1 MKAWK
6 KWGLLWVS
14 LAAIFTTGLF
24 PSYATKKDVE
34 AAKKKVSSMEEE
46 KKKVE
51 AALKNLEGLKHDTAA
66 YVKQLDGDLMRLDQE
81 LEQLSG
87 DIAGKEEDIAR
98 TGQELEAARETE
110 AKQYADMKLRI
121 KYMYERGDTSYMDML
136 LQSDDMAQFMN
147 RAEYIQKISDYDRKK
162 MDEYE
167 ATRETI
173 AAHEVKLQ
181 EEHAE
186 RLRQSISRWKPSSP
200 RRAGSFRG
208 WKIRFPQQKVRLRNM
223 KRIWLLRRIKSNNWK
238 QRLSGRKK
246 RREKQ
251 LRQLENRIKP

>member
-6 KWGLLWVS
+6 KWGLLWIS
-14 LAAIFTTGLF
+14 FAAILTTGLF

-34 AAKKKVSSMEEE
+34 AAKKKVSSMEAE

-87 DIAGKEEDIAR
+87 DIAGKEEEIAR

-110 AKQYADMKLRI
+110 EKQYADMKLRI
-121 KYMYERGDTSYMDML
+121 KYMYERGETSYMDML

-186 RLRQSISRWKPSSP
+186 LLSLQEQTQAKHQSVETLLSEKSRELRGGGKSDFRSRRPD
-200 RRAGSFRG
+200 RG
-208 WKIRFPQQKVRLRNM
+208 I
-223 KRIWLLRRIKSNNWK
+223 
-238 QRLSGRKK
+238 
-246 RREKQ
+246 
-251 LRQLENRIKP
+251 